1 MYRPNF
7 CAECGERL
15 TRRGWRALINARFCG
30 DCGRRRGGSGY
41 AKPLAMISIVAVSAF
56 AVGRYLRPPPPPLLI
71 QRAANSP
78 LADMPVNLN
87 DSARSADRRN
97 STNQS
102 AETLNQLSADDKAY
116 ICGARTMKGTPCR
129 RRVRVAGERCF
140 QHKGMA
146 AMVPLDKLA
155 VKSK

>member
-15 TRRGWRALINARFCG
+15 TRTGWRALLRVRFCG
-30 DCGRRRGGSGY
+30 DCGRRLGRNGW
-41 AKPLAMISIVAVSAF
+41 KPIATISIVAASAF
-56 AVGRYLRPPPPPLLI
+56 VVGRYLRPQAPPLLI

-78 LADMPVNLN
+78 LSNMPVNLN
-87 DSARSADRRN
+87 DNARAANRRDSVKAN
-97 STNQS
+97 
-102 AETLNQLSADDKAY
+102 AETLSPIPADDNAY
-116 ICGARTMKGTPCR
+116 ICGARTKKGTPCH
-129 RRVRVAGERCF
+129 RRVHAAGERCF

-146 AMVPLDKLA
+146 AMLSLDRLT

>member
-15 TRRGWRALINARFCG
+15 TRRGWRALISARFCG
-30 DCGRRRGGSGY
+30 DCGRRLGRSGY
-41 AKPLAMISIVAVSAF
+41 AKLVAIISIVAISAF

-71 QRAANSP
+71 QRATNSP
-78 LADMPVNLN
+78 LSDLN
-87 DSARSADRRN
+87 DSARTANRRN

-102 AETLNQLSADDKAY
+102 AENLNQLSADDKAY
-116 ICGARTMKGTPCR
+116 ICGARTKKGTPCH
-129 RRVRVAGERCF
+129 RRVHAAGERCF
-140 QHKGMA
+140 QHKGME